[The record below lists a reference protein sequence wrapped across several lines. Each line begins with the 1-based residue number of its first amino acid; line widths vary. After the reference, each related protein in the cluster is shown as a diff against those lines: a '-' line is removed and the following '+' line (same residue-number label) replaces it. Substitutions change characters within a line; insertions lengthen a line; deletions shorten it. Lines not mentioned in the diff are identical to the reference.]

1 FPVHTYNVMQ
11 LTTKSLLVD
20 DEADWN
26 HTSNVCTASFIA
38 NYTHMQRNY
47 GKLKKF
53 YYGAENVMR
62 FVISTVDDQTIER
75 VAAALR
81 NPKEASDLII
91 ADVFRNGYIIAVIA
105 ICLFISFI
113 TLVACILQSTLHLFG
128 GNKRPPSTGTI
139 TCALISFVFCFIMA
153 AIGTYLFASSIKH
166 MNYGLNSLPEQLN
179 KSSSDMS
186 LFVKGFSGNLRCN
199 FLEGKRTLELNIN
212 SYIVNI
218 SAILSTTKKRLDPQ
232 SIAKIPPSVQK
243 TRNEIDK
250 ARKLLTYLPGPDG
263 QELDKS
269 TDRLILVLETVIA
282 KALQEK
288 LEIIKQN
295 LILIRS
301 DIDTSISRM
310 GSQRE
315 AMLSELTVYKGLL
328 VQVINALDQQL
339 QHFQYLLFGVVT
351 EHDYAK
357 KASRYLSFTIF
368 LPLILLVLSATGLT
382 FLVVRC
388 IFNFGNKEADEEFP
402 IRNELSDI
410 GAKTL
415 NIGGYLALFI
425 TSLLFLMLAL
435 FFTTAFTSMFV
446 CMGLFEDYDLRLL
459 HALPSQEYKM
469 KLGKHEVRFTL
480 YDIFYKCKNGF
491 SFFDAIDGDKI
502 WARDEIGKKLSALR
516 VNKFR
521 RSMRNIHIGPELVN
535 QLNSA
540 VMNVTKELP
549 HLHSARESLS
559 KIDVHEA
566 KILSGEVVPRVIE
579 DNEKLKKFLAA
590 LRNLLADLSSRSN
603 RDKLSKDIQNRL
615 HQAELAIINSVARL
629 LSLISDLSPQCEGLM
644 SIWNDLGFF
653 VCDIIAA
660 PAQGLW
666 MACLFSAIGAIF
678 IYFALINGTRFLYNY
693 ADEKGASLSMAPQPG
708 TLPELPDQPVP
719 RTTSSYY
726 SAPPSVNSFQPQ
738 IGHVEWIPVDEAK
751 QRLFQIPPGVNF
763 MPVMI
768 WNEHAKSLMEGERM
782 LSHKRPPL
790 QRAVWVPSDGCFT
803 QGTWERMDDDK
814 LVEAP
819 LTSVA
824 TALELSPT
832 KSKKDKAKVPPTRTK
847 GELQHSEEETPAVEQ
862 ESATDFDEVKV
873 DPSYKTALKKANDG
887 TRLTLPPKPQP
898 SDTSLPKLFQKD
910 GSPDFSTASAEG
922 IPTKSQDVDSS
933 SKQQKGAAVEKS
945 IKNPL
950 SSSMRSAKTQR
961 TQKGPGPKQPPS
973 DQQRSISQ
981 GKKVPEKEKPPSLLR
996 TAKSSGEK
1004 GSLPGQQRSVGR
1016 GEGGSKGEQPSSLS
1030 LSGKSSKEKGLQ
1042 SGQQPPY
1049 LLPRAVPRKGM
1060 SSTSPFPRVGGPMP
1074 GRQQEL
1080 TPSPPK
1086 NPKKSLVRIRS
1097 PDVSGKESSKATRSG
1112 Q

>member
-693 ADEKGASLSMAPQPG
+693 ADEKTSQATEAAEAESADTEQDAPAG
-708 TLPELPDQPVP
+708 
-719 RTTSSYY
+719 RSKHS
-726 SAPPSVNSFQPQ
+726 
-738 IGHVEWIPVDEAK
+738 K
-751 QRLFQIPPGVNF
+751 
-763 MPVMI
+763 
-768 WNEHAKSLMEGERM
+768 
-782 LSHKRPPL
+782 
-790 QRAVWVPSDGCFT
+790 
-803 QGTWERMDDDK
+803 
-814 LVEAP
+814 
-819 LTSVA
+819 
-824 TALELSPT
+824 PT
-832 KSKKDKAKVPPTRTK
+832 KRSKPKKRHKHKKKPKSRTRT
-847 GELQHSEEETPAVEQ
+847 
-862 ESATDFDEVKV
+862 
-873 DPSYKTALKKANDG
+873 
-887 TRLTLPPKPQP
+887 
-898 SDTSLPKLFQKD
+898 
-910 GSPDFSTASAEG
+910 
-922 IPTKSQDVDSS
+922 
-933 SKQQKGAAVEKS
+933 
-945 IKNPL
+945 
-950 SSSMRSAKTQR
+950 R
-961 TQKGPGPKQPPS
+961 T
-973 DQQRSISQ
+973 
-981 GKKVPEKEKPPSLLR
+981 E
-996 TAKSSGEK
+996 
-1004 GSLPGQQRSVGR
+1004 
-1016 GEGGSKGEQPSSLS
+1016 
-1030 LSGKSSKEKGLQ
+1030 
-1042 SGQQPPY
+1042 
-1049 LLPRAVPRKGM
+1049 
-1060 SSTSPFPRVGGPMP
+1060 
-1074 GRQQEL
+1074 
-1080 TPSPPK
+1080 
-1086 NPKKSLVRIRS
+1086 
-1097 PDVSGKESSKATRSG
+1097 
-1112 Q
+1112 

>member
-1 FPVHTYNVMQ
+1 MQ
-11 LTTKSLLVD
+11 LTTKSLLVE

-26 HTSNVCTASFIA
+26 YTSNVCTASFIA

-105 ICLFISFI
+105 VCLFISFI

-128 GNKRPPSTGTI
+128 GSKRPPSTGTI

-218 SAILSTTKKRLDPQ
+218 SAILSTTKNRLDPQ

-250 ARKLLTYLPGPDG
+250 ARKLLMYLPGPD
-263 QELDKS
+263 QKELDKS
-269 TDRLILVLETVIA
+269 TDRL
-282 KALQEK
+282 EK

-315 AMLSELTVYKGLL
+315 AMLSELTVYRGLL
-328 VQVINALDQQL
+328 VKVINAVDQQL

-459 HALPSQEYKM
+459 HALPSQEFKM
-469 KLGKHEVRFTL
+469 MLGKHEVRFTL

-521 RSMRNIHIGPELVN
+521 RSMRNIHIGPELVA

-566 KILSGEVVPRVIE
+566 KILSDDVVPRVIE

-693 ADEKGASLSMAPQPG
+693 ADEKTSQATEAAEAESADTEQDAPAG
-708 TLPELPDQPVP
+708 
-719 RTTSSYY
+719 RS
-726 SAPPSVNSFQPQ
+726 
-738 IGHVEWIPVDEAK
+738 
-751 QRLFQIPPGVNF
+751 
-763 MPVMI
+763 
-768 WNEHAKSLMEGERM
+768 
-782 LSHKRPPL
+782 KR
-790 QRAVWVPSDGCFT
+790 S
-803 QGTWERMDDDK
+803 K
-814 LVEAP
+814 
-819 LTSVA
+819 
-824 TALELSPT
+824 PT
-832 KSKKDKAKVPPTRTK
+832 KRSKPKKRHKHKKKPKSRTRT
-847 GELQHSEEETPAVEQ
+847 
-862 ESATDFDEVKV
+862 
-873 DPSYKTALKKANDG
+873 
-887 TRLTLPPKPQP
+887 
-898 SDTSLPKLFQKD
+898 
-910 GSPDFSTASAEG
+910 
-922 IPTKSQDVDSS
+922 
-933 SKQQKGAAVEKS
+933 
-945 IKNPL
+945 
-950 SSSMRSAKTQR
+950 R
-961 TQKGPGPKQPPS
+961 T
-973 DQQRSISQ
+973 
-981 GKKVPEKEKPPSLLR
+981 E
-996 TAKSSGEK
+996 
-1004 GSLPGQQRSVGR
+1004 
-1016 GEGGSKGEQPSSLS
+1016 
-1030 LSGKSSKEKGLQ
+1030 
-1042 SGQQPPY
+1042 
-1049 LLPRAVPRKGM
+1049 
-1060 SSTSPFPRVGGPMP
+1060 
-1074 GRQQEL
+1074 
-1080 TPSPPK
+1080 
-1086 NPKKSLVRIRS
+1086 
-1097 PDVSGKESSKATRSG
+1097 
-1112 Q
+1112 